1 VLNNEV
7 VVFFSLPRRLAVWFS
22 CPGDQE
28 SRWNFEDAEKLDR
41 AELEGTTARK
51 SGYQAGFSLSLDFL
65 ASLLSSAALPSGTV
79 RLWRELPFHLD
90 PWATRR
96 LNNMC
101 GLTLC

>member
-65 ASLLSSAALPSGTV
+65 ASLLSSQLYHQ
-79 RLWRELPFHLD
+79 EPFD
-90 PWATRR
+90 YGESCRFI
-96 LNNMC
+96 
-101 GLTLC
+101 LTLGPYDV